1 MIRRQHTFD
10 VGPILTGVRVAN
22 LHSPVR
28 SITVSALMDT
38 GATDS
43 GISLQMVEDLN
54 LREVTTFDLQTARG
68 KIQAGVYLVR
78 VDLPNAAEPLEIVAF
93 ECDDGDHFDMLIG
106 RNILRTGEFCMDKE
120 SFTFDQQPDSQVYQP
135 N

>member
-22 LHSPVR
+22 FRNPIR
-28 SITVSALMDT
+28 SVTVSALMDT

-43 GISLQMVEDLN
+43 EISLRMVEDLN
-54 LREVTTFDLQTARG
+54 LREVTTFNLQTARG
-68 KIQAGVYLVR
+68 RVEVGVYLVI

-93 ECDDGDHFDMLIG
+93 ECDDGDDFDMLIG
-106 RNILRTGEFCMDKE
+106 RNILRTGEFCMDRE
-120 SFTFDQQPDSQVYQP
+120 WFTFDQQPDTQIFHA